1 MRSFVAAT
9 ILLALGLTQVSC
21 DSFFG
26 RGAPS
31 PVTNDLSRTV
41 QREASPEPVKAATAT
56 PRPAGLV
63 TRNGSAM
70 GTEVRISVWTDDEE
84 KADPAIAQAFDE
96 IQRLE
101 NLMTTWKPD
110 SEVSRI
116 NEAAG
121 EHPVQVSDDTLEVI
135 EMAQKASQ
143 LSGGAFDIS
152 FYALHGLWKFD
163 EDLEKKIPDKKI
175 LAHQLKLVDYRQIKV
190 DHDKKTVF
198 LAKKGMGI
206 GLGGIAK
213 GYAVDRAVKV
223 LREKGFPNAIV
234 QAGGDL
240 MCAGTKGGGP
250 WTAGIRDPR
259 GGRSDVFATLKLM
272 DHAFSTAGDYER
284 YFFLDGKRYHHII
297 DTKTGFPS
305 MKSRSVTI
313 YAPTALLADALDDA
327 VFIMGWKAGIDL
339 VESIDDVGAVVVDD
353 KGEVHV
359 SSRVKNKLDI
369 LRKPTNEP

>member
-1 MRSFVAAT
+1 MRRFLAAT
-9 ILLALGLTQVSC
+9 ILLASSSC
-21 DSFFG
+21 
-26 RGAPS
+26 R
-31 PVTNDLSRTV
+31 
-41 QREASPEPVKAATAT
+41 SPEKPKESPPDLAHAQVAPPPVVEERHKEAA
-56 PRPAGLV
+56 PRII

-70 GTEVRISVWTDDEE
+70 GTEVRISVFTDEE
-84 KADPAIAQAFDE
+84 EACVDSAIAAAFEE

-101 NLMTTWKPD
+101 AMMTNWKPE

-116 NEAAG
+116 NAAAG
-121 EHPVQVSDDTLEVI
+121 EHPVAVSAETLEVI

-163 EDLEKKIPDKKI
+163 EDLEKKVPDKKLI
-175 LAHQLKLVDYRQIKV
+175 AKRIKLIDYKQVKV

-213 GYAVDRAVKV
+213 GYAVDRAVAV
-223 LREKGFPNAIV
+223 LRQHGFSNAIV

-240 MCAGTKGGGP
+240 MCSGSKGGKP
-250 WTAGIRDPR
+250 WSAGIRDPR
-259 GGRSDVFATLKLM
+259 GGRADVFATLQLI

-284 YFFLDGKRYHHII
+284 FFFLKGKRYHHII
-297 DTKTGFPS
+297 DPKTGFPATQ
-305 MKSRSVTI
+305 SRSVTI

-327 VFIMGWKAGIDL
+327 VFIMGWKKGLEMI
-339 VESIDDVGAVVVDD
+339 ESIGDVGAVVVDD
-353 KGEVHV
+353 KGQVHISKRIEGKV
-359 SSRVKNKLDI
+359 QIIRP
-369 LRKPTNEP
+369 PTNEP

>member
-1 MRSFVAAT
+1 MRSIVAAT
-9 ILLALGLTQVSC
+9 ILLASGCVSV
-21 DSFFG
+21 SY
-26 RGAPS
+26 A
-31 PVTNDLSRTV
+31 
-41 QREASPEPVKAATAT
+41 ASEM
-56 PRPAGLV
+56 V

-70 GTEVRISVWTDDEE
+70 GTEVRISVYTDDE
-84 KADPAIAQAFDE
+84 KGADSAIALAFDE

-116 NEAAG
+116 NAAAG
-121 EHPVQVSDDTLEVI
+121 DHPVAVSDETIEVI
-135 EMAQKASQ
+135 QMAQKAAE
-143 LSGGAFDIS
+143 LSHGAFDIT

-163 EDLEKKIPDKKI
+163 EDLEPKVPDAKELK
-175 LAHQLKLVDYRQIKV
+175 QRLKLVDWRQVKV
-190 DHDKKTVF
+190 DAKNKTVF

-223 LREKGFPNAIV
+223 LRQKGFPNAIV

-259 GGRSDVFATLKLM
+259 GGRADVFATLKLR

-284 YFFLDGKRYHHII
+284 FFFLGNKRYHHII
-297 DTKTGFPS
+297 DTKTGFPAT
-305 MKSRSVTI
+305 KSRSVTI

-327 VFIMGWKAGIDL
+327 VFIMGWKDGIKM
-339 VESIDDVGAVVVDD
+339 VESLDDVGAVVVDD
-353 KGEVHV
+353 KGEVHI
-359 SSRVKNKLDI
+359 SSRVKGKLEI
-369 LRKPTNEP
+369 FRKPTNEP